1 MKRLRKTLLIN
12 LGIATTAIVLYS
24 PGLFGLSLTGGAFAS
39 SMAVASGVSLLSLF
53 FYENILLLKKPSSFK
68 GLESSIEYLH
78 EQDDIPFVKKTLKQ
92 YEEMETIEKTSEI
105 LLSKNF
111 EKESV
116 TYEKFFNIIRSS
128 KKTIENNL
136 EIIANYSL
144 IFNDNPN
151 MQYKMITSAKEVLD
165 KNQIILNALNQLMV
179 NLSDISDN
187 GMEDSEVII
196 QEIEELCSQTK
207 FYTIKEN

>member
-1 MKRLRKTLLIN
+1 MKRLEKTLLIN
-12 LGIATTAIVLYS
+12 LGIATTAIILYS
-24 PGLFGLSLTGGAFAS
+24 PGLLGLTLTGGALAS
-39 SMAVASGVSLLSLF
+39 SLTVASGVSLLSLF
-53 FYENILLLKKPSSFK
+53 FYENSLLLKKPSPFK
-68 GLESSIEYLH
+68 GLESSMEYLH
-78 EQDDIPFVKKTLKQ
+78 EQDDIPFAKKALKQ

-111 EKESV
+111 EKESI
-116 TYEKFFNIIRSS
+116 TYEKFFNIIQSS

-136 EIIANYSL
+136 ETIANYTL
-144 IFNDNPN
+144 IFKDNSN

-187 GMEDSEVII
+187 GMEDSESII